1 MERAYMKRLS
11 LAFVGLVFWLAS
23 VATAA
28 AQDTRA
34 VLQSLSWVEGPQTVS
49 VGSNGTF
56 SIPAGYVFLSS
67 ADTRRWLEEVS
78 QNPSSGNEF
87 LFAPSSLSWWAI
99 FQYEATGHVKDDE
112 KIDADALMTSL
123 RENQEQGNKERQTR
137 GFPMLLNLAWKYP
150 PFYDPATRRLE
161 WAKSFVASD
170 TGQEAVNY
178 ETRFLG
184 REGVMSATMVAS
196 PEQLPVAVPE
206 FKAAVSGYSFVAGQR
221 YTEFKQ
227 GDNVAEYGLAALVAG
242 GAAAALA
249 KAGFLAKYWKILV
262 GVGVALFAGIG
273 SLFRRKD
280 KS

>member
-1 MERAYMKRLS
+1 MKRLS
-11 LAFVGLVFWLAS
+11 WALAGVLFWAMS
-23 VATAA
+23 FSAG
-28 AQDTRA
+28 AQDAKA

-67 ADTRRWLEEVS
+67 ADTRRWLEEVT

-87 LFAPSSLSWWAI
+87 FFAPSSLSWWAI

-112 KIDADALMTSL
+112 KIDADALMAGM
-123 RENQEQGNKERQTR
+123 RENQEEGNKERQKR

-150 PFYDPATRRLE
+150 PFYDPATKRLE
-161 WAKSFVASD
+161 WAKSFVSSA
-170 TGQEAVNY
+170 TGKEAVNY
-178 ETRFLG
+178 ETRILG
-184 REGVMSATMVAS
+184 RQGVTSATLVVA
-196 PEQLPVAVPE
+196 PEKLPVAVPE
-206 FKAAVSGYSFVAGQR
+206 FKAAVAGYSFVAGQR

-227 GDNVAEYGLAALVAG
+227 GDKVAEYGLAALVAG

-249 KAGFLAKYWKILV
+249 KTGFLAKYWKILI
-262 GVGVALFAGIG
+262 GAGAALIAGIG

-280 KS
+280 KA

>member
-1 MERAYMKRLS
+1 MKRLS
-11 LAFVGLVFWLAS
+11 WALAGVLFWAMS
-23 VATAA
+23 FSAG
-28 AQDTRA
+28 AQDAKA

-67 ADTRRWLEEVS
+67 ADTRRWLEEVT

-87 LFAPSSLSWWAI
+87 FFAPSSLSWWAI

-112 KIDADALMTSL
+112 KIDADALMAGM
-123 RENQEQGNKERQTR
+123 RENQEEGNKERQKR

-150 PFYDPATRRLE
+150 PFYDPATKRLE
-161 WAKSFVASD
+161 WAISFVSSD
-170 TGQEAVNY
+170 TGKEEVNY
-178 ETRFLG
+178 ETRILG
-184 REGVMSATMVAS
+184 RQGVTSATLVVA
-196 PEQLPVAVPE
+196 PEKLPVAVPE
-206 FKAAVSGYSFVAGQR
+206 FKAAVAGYSFVAGQR

-227 GDNVAEYGLAALVAG
+227 GDKVAEYGLAALVAG

-249 KAGFLAKYWKILV
+249 KTGFLAKYWKILI
-262 GVGVALFAGIG
+262 GAGAALIAGIG

-280 KS
+280 KA